1 MTAKKP
7 KIVGKKTLADRAARN
22 KLRASREIPAPPEFG
37 KALESPLPADRD
49 LRPPATDHETKPLKF
64 DIMPPGGP
72 DAAAAESLARPVKL
86 KGSEKPK
93 IDAGQFEFDAKD
105 LEAMLQVWNL
115 IIGSRSQKWILTDPE
130 IAALV
135 KTIPPVLKKWFPDMA
150 QWLPETALASA
161 LLGIIFARLN
171 MTAFLPDVVLPPPAP
186 IPDPERK
193 PEPPVLDLDNLIK
206 EAENNASRDK
216 QN

>member
-7 KIVGKKTLADRAARN
+7 KIAGKKTLADRAARN
-22 KLRASREIPAPPEFG
+22 KLRSSREIPAPPEFG

-49 LRPPATDHETKPLKF
+49 LRPPVPGQESPLKI

-105 LEAMLQVWNL
+105 LDAMLQVWNL
-115 IIGSRSQKWILTDPE
+115 IIGSRSQKWILTDAE

-135 KTIPPVLKKWFPDMA
+135 KTIPPVLKKWFPDLA

-171 MTAFLPDVVLPPPAP
+171 MAAFLPDVVLPPPTP
-186 IPDPERK
+186 VPSPDKR
-193 PEPPVLDLDNLIK
+193 PEPPVTDFNLLIARAK
-206 EAENNASRDK
+206 ENESR
-216 QN
+216 NE

>member
-7 KIVGKKTLADRAARN
+7 KFAGKKVLADRSARS
-22 KLRASREIPAPPEFG
+22 KLRSPQEVPAPLEFG
-37 KALESPLPADRD
+37 KALEKPFPADRD
-49 LRPPATDHETKPLKF
+49 LRPTAADQETKPLRI
-64 DIMPPGGP
+64 DILPPGGP

-105 LEAMLQVWNL
+105 LDAMLQVWNL
-115 IIGSRSQKWILTDPE
+115 IIGSRSQKWILTDAE

-161 LLGIIFARLN
+161 LLGIIFARIN
-171 MTAFLPDVVLPPPAP
+171 MSAFTADIVLPSPAP
-186 IPDPERK
+186 IPDPEKR
-193 PEPPVLDLDNLIK
+193 PEPAVADFNVLIAK
-206 EAENNASRDK
+206 AAESASRDK
-216 QN
+216 